1 MSSFI
6 FRYRAKDAW
15 KAVTRIAVREARLKE
30 IKQEVLNCQK
40 LKSYFEDNPRDLQS
54 LRQDKALHTVKLQP
68 HLKDVP
74 DYIIPP
80 TLKRLVNAGK
90 KKKKFNRE
98 AATSKPTATQSK
110 YRARASNPL
119 MSLQLQNLKK

>member
-1 MSSFI
+1 M
-6 FRYRAKDAW
+6 
-15 KAVTRIAVREARLKE
+15 
-30 IKQEVLNCQK
+30 
-40 LKSYFEDNPRDLQS
+40 QS

-80 TLKRLVNAGK
+80 TLKRLVNTGK

-98 AATSKPTATQSK
+98 ATTSKPTATQSK

-119 MSLQLQNLKK
+119 MSLQLQNLKKWIFCINNKIFFLNSFMILFII